1 MRLIN
6 ISIKKEQ
13 MNSSKQEPSI
23 LTGSNSSGEANMSLS
38 FLNPVLVESNLI
50 KQKESEGNGR
60 SFRILRDH
68 PHLMGEIT
76 KSQRV

>member
-1 MRLIN
+1 
-6 ISIKKEQ
+6 
-13 MNSSKQEPSI
+13 
-23 LTGSNSSGEANMSLS
+23 MSLS

-50 KQKESEGNGR
+50 EQKESEGNGR
-60 SFRILRDH
+60 PFRILRDH